1 MTNALMPFDPL
12 LDIVR
17 FDPLRVMDDFLQ
29 DYATFPRMRIA
40 DTAPRI
46 RVDMSET
53 EQAYMLKAEVPGVQK
68 DDIKVA
74 IDGNQVSITAEVK
87 KEDQQK
93 NGNMVRSERYYGQ
106 QYRSFNLPQEIDE
119 ANAEAR
125 CHDGI
130 LELMLPKKPGGGGRT
145 LQIQ

>member
-1 MTNALMPFDPL
+1 
-12 LDIVR
+12 
-17 FDPLRVMDDFLQ
+17 
-29 DYATFPRMRIA
+29 
-40 DTAPRI
+40 
-46 RVDMSET
+46 
-53 EQAYMLKAEVPGVQK
+53 MLKAEVPGVQK

-106 QYRSFNLPQEIDE
+106 QYRSFNLPQEVDE

-130 LELMLPKKPGGGGRT
+130 LELMLPKNWRRWQDAANSVNRHACWTDVNAGLAFPVASCGPDMAAMLRQSDSNPIMGLSDLCRPADRDR
-145 LQIQ
+145 